1 MIQQML
7 AVWLLVPL
15 PFLNPAC
22 TSGRSQ
28 FMYWWSL
35 AWVILSITLLACEM
49 CPMMWKFE
57 HSLTLSFFGIG
68 VKTAFPGCHCWVFQ
82 ICWHIDLLCTVLLC
96 ILSIS
101 WSFLLLL
108 SLYCCCPLLCLSL
121 DEMFLWYF
129 QFSWRDL
136 LFSSISL
143 HCSLKKAFLS
153 LLAILW
159 NSAFSCVYLTVSPLL
174 SILSFLQLFVNP
186 PLEGFPN
193 LENPAV
199 ATGLKRSILI
209 PVPKKGSTKECLNLR
224 TFSLISHASKV
235 MLKMLHARLQHYVN
249 WALSDVQVG
258 FRWGRGTRYQDCL
271 HWLDHRESKGI
282 PE

>member
-1 MIQQML
+1 M
-7 AVWLLVPL
+7 
-15 PFLNPAC
+15 
-22 TSGRSQ
+22 
-28 FMYWWSL
+28 
-35 AWVILSITLLACEM
+35 
-49 CPMMWKFE
+49 
-57 HSLTLSFFGIG
+57 
-68 VKTAFPGCHCWVFQ
+68 KTELFQSCGHCWVFQ
-82 ICWHIDLLCTVLLC
+82 ICWHVECSTLTASSFRIWNSSTGIPSFPLALLVVMLPKALLTSHSRMSDSKWKTTSSWLSRSLRSFLYTVLLC
-96 ILSIS
+96 ILFISS
-101 WSFLLLL
+101 WSLLLHLGL
-108 SLYCCCPLLCLSL
+108 SYFCPLLCPSL
-121 DEMFLWYF
+121 DKMFLWYF